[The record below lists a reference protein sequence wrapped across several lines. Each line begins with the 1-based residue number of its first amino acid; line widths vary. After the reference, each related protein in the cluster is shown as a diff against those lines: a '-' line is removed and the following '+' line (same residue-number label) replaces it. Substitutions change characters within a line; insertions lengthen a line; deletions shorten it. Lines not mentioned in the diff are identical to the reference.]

1 MTALSGLLD
10 AFFQSVDILFSWPTI
25 GFMILG
31 LLLGIVFGALP
42 GIGSS
47 LGMAII
53 LPLTLPIEGVN
64 AIILLVA
71 IYSGAMYGGSIAAI
85 LVNVPGTAAAAA
97 TTFDGYPMS
106 QQGKAKDALA
116 MSATASSIG
125 GFFTIIALFLVSG
138 VLVQIVLAFGSP
150 EYFLIAML
158 GISMITVVAQG
169 SMVKGLISGFF
180 GLLLTTIGIA
190 PASATVRF
198 TFDQLALYDGLS
210 YVAALIGLF
219 ATTEM
224 LYLAKRTGGIAD
236 ADVEI
241 SGSLRRGV
249 SEAASRPV
257 TVIKSAFIGMSIGAI
272 PGSGASVS
280 NFLAYSEAMRASKDS
295 ESFGSGNPEGVIASE
310 ASNNGTVGGSLIPTL
325 SFGIPGSGS
334 TAVLLGG
341 LIMHGMIPGPDL
353 FTTQLPQTYS
363 LFLSLLVGNVVILIL
378 GLSVITKLSYITK
391 IDSHYIVP
399 TIMVLATLGALT
411 LRTNWVDVWLI
422 IVLGFIGYYM
432 RKHNYSVIAFVLGF
446 VLGPIAEQ
454 NLLRSLQLSGGS
466 FAIFVQKPLS
476 LMLVIAI
483 VIVLAGP
490 YLGPKLAQLKRE
502 VV

>member
-1 MTALSGLLD
+1 MATPTLVE
-10 AFFQSVDILFSWPTI
+10 AFSEAVNILFSWPTI
-25 GFMILG
+25 GWMVLG

-53 LPLTLPIEGVN
+53 LPLTLPIQGVN

-106 QQGKAKDALA
+106 QQGKAKNALA

-125 GFFTIIALFLVSG
+125 GFFTIIALFLVSSI
-138 VLVQIVLAFGSP
+138 LVEIVLAFGSP
-150 EYFLIAML
+150 EYFLIAIL

-169 SMVKGLISGFF
+169 SMVKGLVAGFF

-190 PASATVRF
+190 PVSPTIRY
-198 TFDQLALYDGLS
+198 TFGQLALYDGLD

-224 LYLAKRTGGIAD
+224 LFLAGRRGGIAE
-236 ADVEI
+236 ADVDI
-241 SGSLRRGV
+241 SGSLREGI
-249 SEAASRPV
+249 SETFSRPL
-257 TVIKSAFIGMSIGAI
+257 TVLKSAFIGMGIGAI

-280 NFLAYSEAMRASKDS
+280 NFLAYTEAMRASS
-295 ESFGSGNPEGVIASE
+295 EADTFGQGNPAGVIASE

-341 LIMHGMIPGPDL
+341 LIMHGMVPGPDL

-363 LFLSLLVGNVVILIL
+363 LFLSLLVGNVVILVL
-378 GLSVITKLSYITK
+378 GLSVITRLSYITR
-391 IDSHYIVP
+391 IDSNYIIP
-399 TIMVLATLGALT
+399 LIMVLATLGALT
-411 LRTNWVDVWLI
+411 LRTNWADVILI
-422 IVLGFIGYYM
+422 VVLGFVGYFM
-432 RKHNYSVIAFVLGF
+432 RKHDYSVIAFVLGF

-466 FAIFVQKPLS
+466 FMIFVEKPLS

-483 VIVLAGP
+483 FIVLMGP
-490 YLGPKLAQLKRE
+490 YIGPRLSELAQRI
-502 VV
+502 

>member
-1 MTALSGLLD
+1 MAVESLAG
-10 AFFQSVDILFSWPTI
+10 AFTESVGILFSWPTL
-25 GFMILG
+25 GWMIVG

-42 GIGSS
+42 GIGAS

-53 LPLTLPIEGVN
+53 LPLTLPIEGVD

-106 QQGKAKDALA
+106 KLGKARDALA
-116 MSATASSIG
+116 ISATASAVG
-125 GFFTIIALFLVSG
+125 GFLTIIALFLISG
-138 VLVQIVLAFGSP
+138 VLVEIVLLFGSP
-150 EYFLIAML
+150 EYFLIAIL
-158 GISMITVVAQG
+158 GISMITVVARG
-169 SMVKGLISGFF
+169 SMVKGLVAGFF

-190 PASATVRF
+190 PVTPEVRF
-198 TFDQLALYDGLS
+198 TFGQLSLFDGLS

-224 LYLAKRTGGIAD
+224 LYLAGRRGGIAE

-241 SGSLRRGV
+241 AGSLWDGV
-249 SEAASRPV
+249 VETVRRPV
-257 TVIKSAFIGMSIGAI
+257 LVFKSAFIGMGVGAI

-280 NFLAYSEAMRASKDS
+280 NFLSYTEAMRSSKASD
-295 ESFGSGNPEGVIASE
+295 SFGSGTPEGVIASE

-363 LFLSLLVGNVVILIL
+363 LFLSLLVGNVVILAL
-378 GLSVITKLSYITK
+378 GLTIITRLSYITQV
-391 IDSHYIVP
+391 DSDYIIP
-399 TIMVLATLGALT
+399 TIMVLAMLGALT
-411 LRTNWVDVWLI
+411 LRTNWADVATI
-422 IVLGFIGYYM
+422 VVLGFIGYYM
-432 RKHNYSVIAFVLGF
+432 RRHDYSIIAFVLGF

-466 FAIFVQKPLS
+466 FAIFVQEPLS
-476 LMLVIAI
+476 LLLVIAI
-483 VIVLAGP
+483 LFVLTGP
-490 YLGPKLAQLKRE
+490 FIGPKLAQLRSRAT
-502 VV
+502 

>member
-1 MTALSGLLD
+1 MVAPTLLGAL
-10 AFFQSVDILFSWPTI
+10 AEAADILFSWPTF
-25 GFMILG
+25 GWMLVG

-53 LPLTLPIEGVN
+53 LPLTLPIQGVN
-64 AIILLVA
+64 AVILLVA

-85 LVNVPGTAAAAA
+85 LINVPGTAAAAA
-97 TTFDGYPMS
+97 TTFDGYPLS
-106 QQGKAKDALA
+106 QQGKAKNALA

-125 GFFTIIALFLVSG
+125 GFFTIIALFLVSS
-138 VLVQIVLAFGSP
+138 VLVEIVLAFGSP
-150 EYFLIAML
+150 EYFLIAIL

-190 PASATVRF
+190 PVSPTLRY
-198 TFDQLALYDGLS
+198 TFGQLALYDGLD

-224 LYLAKRTGGIAD
+224 LYLAGRQGGIAE
-236 ADVEI
+236 ADVDI
-241 SGSLRRGV
+241 AGSLREGV
-249 SEAASRPV
+249 SETFDRPV
-257 TVIKSAFIGMSIGAI
+257 TVIKSAFIGMGVGAI

-280 NFLAYSEAMRASKDS
+280 NFLAYTEAMRSSSDDRS
-295 ESFGSGNPEGVIASE
+295 RFGDGNPTGVIASE

-341 LIMHGMIPGPDL
+341 LIMHGMVPGPDL
-353 FTTQLPQTYS
+353 FTTQLSQTYS
-363 LFLSLLVGNVVILIL
+363 LFLSLLVGNVVILLL
-378 GLSVITKLSYITK
+378 GLSVITRLSYITQ
-391 IDSHYIVP
+391 IDSNYIIP
-399 TIMVLATLGALT
+399 IIMVLATLGALT
-411 LRTNWVDVWLI
+411 LRTNWIDVALVV
-422 IVLGFIGYYM
+422 VLGFVGYYM
-432 RKHNYSVIAFVLGF
+432 RKHNYSLIAFVLGF

-466 FAIFVQKPLS
+466 FAIFVEKPLS

-490 YLGPKLAQLKRE
+490 YLGPRLSQLVGRS
-502 VV
+502 

>member
-1 MTALSGLLD
+1 MPSISTLVQ
-10 AFFQSVDILFSWPTI
+10 AFFDSVDILFAWPTFGWLI
-25 GFMILG
+25 VG
-31 LLLGIVFGALP
+31 LFLGIIFGALP

-53 LPLTLPIEGVN
+53 LPLTLPIEGVS

-116 MSATASSIG
+116 MSAVASSIG

-169 SMVKGLISGFF
+169 SMVKGLIAGFF
-180 GLLLTTIGIA
+180 GLLLTTVGIA
-190 PASATVRF
+190 PVSPTLRY

-224 LYLAKRTGGIAD
+224 LFLAKRTGGIAKE
-236 ADVEI
+236 DVEI
-241 SGSLRRGV
+241 EGSLRRGV
-249 SEAASRPV
+249 NETFNRPV
-257 TVIKSAFIGMSIGAI
+257 TVLKSAFIGMGIGAI

-280 NFLAYSEAMRASKDS
+280 NFLAYTEAMRASKET
-295 ESFGSGNPEGVIASE
+295 ESFGKGNPEGVIASE

-341 LIMHGMIPGPDL
+341 LIMHGMVPGPDL

-399 TIMVLATLGALT
+399 TIMVLAMLGSLT
-411 LRTNWVDVWLI
+411 LRSNWVDVSLV
-422 IVLGFIGYYM
+422 VLLGLIGYYM
-432 RKHNYSVIAFVLGF
+432 RKHDYSVIAFVLGF

-466 FAIFVQKPLS
+466 FAIFIEKPLS

-483 VIVLAGP
+483 LVILMGP
-490 YLGPKLAQLKRE
+490 FIGPKLAQLRSRFA
-502 VV
+502 